1 MLNPIFTETIGIDIK
16 TYLRTHQSNIT
27 NFDSDI
33 TCPLNGWKDLA
44 EYYHKASSCHMVSG
58 IKTPCLYLNSM
69 DDPVVHHTAVDHE
82 GIKNNPNCVVA
93 TTNHGGH
100 LGYRESIFD
109 NK

>member
-1 MLNPIFTETIGIDIK
+1 
-16 TYLRTHQSNIT
+16 
-27 NFDSDI
+27 
-33 TCPLNGWKDLA
+33 
-44 EYYHKASSCHMVSG
+44 MVSG
-58 IKTPCLYLNSM
+58 IKTPVLYLNSM

-109 NK
+109 HKQWFVNVCSEFYSVFVNKIDNDNQVPLL